1 MLRTRHTLLASA
13 LLISSVCL
21 PAAAKDIA
29 VIANKSNS
37 VKALG
42 LNDLAKICKGATR
55 HWPDGKGV
63 TFVMRDPGSSDMKM
77 LLQRVYQMSPE
88 QVKSLILTANQSR
101 REKPIIIISD
111 SDEAVLKTVQT
122 IPGAVG
128 VVDVY
133 SITGG
138 INVLKIE
145 GRVPLDPG
153 YVLHGN

>member
-1 MLRTRHTLLASA
+1 MLCIRHTLLVQA
-13 LLISSVCL
+13 LLILSVSL
-21 PAAAKDIA
+21 PASAKDIA
-29 VIANKSNS
+29 VVINKSNP
-37 VKALG
+37 VKTLG
-42 LNDLAKICKGATR
+42 LNDLAKICKGTTR
-55 HWPDGKGV
+55 RWPDGKDV

-77 LLQRVYQMSPE
+77 LLQRVYQMNAE
-88 QVKSLILTANQSR
+88 QVKSLVVSANQSR
-101 REKPIIIISD
+101 RDKPLIIISD
-111 SDEAVLKTVQT
+111 TDEAVLKTVQT
-122 IPGAVG
+122 IPGALG

>member
-1 MLRTRHTLLASA
+1 MS
-13 LLISSVCL
+13 L

-29 VIANKSNS
+29 VISNKANS
-37 VKALG
+37 VKTLG
-42 LNDLAKICKGATR
+42 LNDLVKICKGVTR
-55 HWPDGKGV
+55 RWPDGREI
-63 TFVMRDPGSSDMKM
+63 TFVMRDPDSRDMKM
-77 LLQRVYQMSPE
+77 LLQRVYQMNPD
-88 QVKSLILTANQSR
+88 QVRALITSANQGR
-101 REKPIIIISD
+101 RDKPVILVSD
-111 SDEAVLKTVQT
+111 SDEAVLKAVQT

-133 SITGG
+133 SITGA

>member
-1 MLRTRHTLLASA
+1 MS
-13 LLISSVCL
+13 L

-29 VIANKSNS
+29 VISNKANS
-37 VKALG
+37 VKTLG
-42 LNDLAKICKGATR
+42 LNDLVKICKGVTR
-55 HWPDGKGV
+55 RWPDGREI
-63 TFVMRDPGSSDMKM
+63 TFVMRDPDSHDMKM
-77 LLQRVYQMSPE
+77 LLQRVYQMNPD
-88 QVKSLILTANQSR
+88 QVRALITSANQGR
-101 REKPIIIISD
+101 RDKPVILVSD
-111 SDEAVLKTVQT
+111 SDEAVLKAVQT

-133 SITGG
+133 SITGA